1 MLQGFCR
8 AGIDCMTDTS
18 GSNRTEMY
26 KEVVASLLALVIA
39 IIIIA
44 FVGKWLWNNSIVELF
59 TFARPV
65 RSVWH
70 IIALMLF
77 LSLFK

>member
-39 IIIIA
+39 SNTLYAIDQALNTRA
-44 FVGKWLWNNSIVELF
+44 FS
-59 TFARPV
+59 FAN
-65 RSVWH
+65 
-70 IIALMLF
+70 
-77 LSLFK
+77 K